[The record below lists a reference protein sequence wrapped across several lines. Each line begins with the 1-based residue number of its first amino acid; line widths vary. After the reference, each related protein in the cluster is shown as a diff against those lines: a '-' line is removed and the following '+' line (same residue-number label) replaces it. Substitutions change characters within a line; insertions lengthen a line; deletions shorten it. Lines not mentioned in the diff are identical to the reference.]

1 MSNDWR
7 GDRTV
12 LRPTPGGRRRDA
24 DVRRAPPAAAPAAP
38 VQHAAAP
45 IEPAALLAGSDGA
58 TPNPLTGAAASL
70 LALASKLRTAVS
82 HPDSSELFRHLAEEI
97 KRFENAAHA
106 AGASPEVVLAARYAL
121 CTLLDEV
128 VLNTPWGSQSV
139 WSNQTLLN
147 LFHKEGWGGEK
158 FFQIVDRVMQHP
170 ASNLDLLELLYLCMA
185 LGLEGKYRVQSGGHA
200 QLEGL
205 RATIAQTIARQR
217 GEFERELSPHWR
229 GVQDVRPALARYV
242 PLWVVGASAIA
253 VALIAYTAF
262 LLVLNQRSD
271 PVAVEVA
278 ALGADLPQ
286 LVERAAYQPQRDL
299 TLRDL
304 LASEAQQG
312 LLEVTQTSDRE
323 TVILREGLFPSG
335 SGEVDP
341 ARRSLLDAV
350 AAALNQIPGPVLVA
364 GHTDDR
370 PIRSLRFPSNWH
382 LSKRRA
388 EAVRDILALEVDSG
402 RLTAEARGESEPLVP
417 NDTPQ
422 NRALNRRVEISLFA
436 LPNRE

>member
-24 DVRRAPPAAAPAAP
+24 EPRRAHPAAAPAPA
-38 VQHAAAP
+38 HAAAP
-45 IEPAALLAGSDGA
+45 IETPVLLAGADGA
-58 TPNPLTGAAASL
+58 SPNPLTGAAGSL

-82 HPDSSELFRHLAEEI
+82 HPDSSELFRHLAEEM
-97 KRFENAAHA
+97 KRFESAAHA

-158 FFQIVDRVMQHP
+158 FFQIVDRVMQQP
-170 ASNLDLLELLYLCMA
+170 ASNLDLLELLYLCLA
-185 LGLEGKYRVQSGGHA
+185 LGLEGKYRVQSGGHG
-200 QLEGL
+200 QLETL
-205 RATIAQTIARQR
+205 RATMAQTIARQR

-229 GVQDVRPALARYV
+229 GVQDLRPALARYV
-242 PLWVVGASAIA
+242 PLWVVGAGAVAI
-253 VALIAYTAF
+253 ALIAYTAF
-262 LLVLNQRSD
+262 LVALNQRSD

-286 LVERAAYQPQRDL
+286 LVERAAYQPQREL

-312 LLEVTQTSDRE
+312 LLEVTQASDRE

-341 ARRSLLDAV
+341 ARRPLLDAV
-350 AAALNQIPGPVLVA
+350 AAALNQIPGPVLVE
-364 GHTDDR
+364 GHTDNR

-388 EAVRDILALEVDSG
+388 EAVRDILALAVDGG
-402 RLTAEARGESEPLVP
+402 RLTAEARGETEPLVP